1 VKYLPPRPDSVKD
14 FASSVEASYRRRL
27 RDTVRKSNL
36 TRAER
41 DVVLAFLN
49 HWFVHRHKGAVHP
62 GRKKLC
68 KLSGAS
74 LPTVKRALMLLRDWE
89 VVTAE
94 SHLEGRH
101 GMATEYTV
109 NEARLNYL
117 CSAPKA
123 ALKAWREARISPKA
137 RNIGGSN
144 EPTLG
149 RVKMNPRNK
158 HCTVIPFRIQGEA
171 K

>member
-1 VKYLPPRPDSVKD
+1 M
-14 FASSVEASYRRRL
+14 
-27 RDTVRKSNL
+27 RDGVRKSNL
-36 TRAER
+36 TRGER
-41 DVVLAFLN
+41 DVLLSFLN

-89 VVTAE
+89 VIVAE
-94 SHLEGRH
+94 RHLEGRH

-109 NEARLNYL
+109 NEYRLNHL
-117 CSAPKA
+117 CMAPKA
-123 ALKAWREARISPKA
+123 ALKAWREAKIHPA
-137 RNIGGSN
+137 RTNGGSN
-144 EPTLG
+144 EPTSG
-149 RVKMNPRNK
+149 GVKMNPRNNP
-158 HCTVIPFRIQGEA
+158 CTVIAFRNQGVN

>member
-1 VKYLPPRPDSVKD
+1 MIKRLPTRPHSVKD

-27 RDTVRKSNL
+27 RDGVRKSNL
-36 TRAER
+36 TRGER
-41 DVVLAFLN
+41 DVVLSFLN

-89 VVTAE
+89 VIVAE
-94 SHLEGRH
+94 RHLEGRH
-101 GMATEYTV
+101 GMATEYTL
-109 NEARLNYL
+109 NESRLHLL
-117 CSAPKA
+117 CEAPKG
-123 ALKAWREARISPKA
+123 ALKAWREARIDA
-137 RNIGGSN
+137 GAVNGGSN

-158 HCTVIPFRIQGEA
+158 PCTVIPFRIQGEG